1 MTRSRLVNLLG
12 IAIGVAGLA
21 FVAVRIVRDREAIAD
36 AVESSDP
43 VWLVVAVLFGLAAMT
58 LLGVN
63 WLLIVR
69 HGGAPAPWR
78 RGLYWFFVGQL
89 GKYVPGGIWPIVG
102 QAELAHR
109 DRTPRPVAYWSTA
122 MSMVATLLGAVG
134 VAAIAGTVSPAGSRL
149 VPILL
154 GIGLIVG
161 FAALASRGFAL
172 HCTVSPI
179 APTITART
187 APARCAM
194 VRRHRGPVPPG
205 VGAVLRH
212 EHLLGPALGASL
224 DADLVVTLIYATC
237 VSWIA
242 GFVIIGL
249 PGGLGVREAVFISMM
264 TAPAGRRPCRVGCGH
279 QPGRV
284 GGGRPPR
291 RRHLGAGQSHCTATG
306 DRPRR
311 GRDHHQLRCP
321 VMSSPVNPAERPT
334 RPTRPTRPGRS
345 S

>member
-21 FVAVRIVRDREAIAD
+21 FVAVRIVRDRDAIAD
-36 AVESSDP
+36 AIESSDP

-134 VAAIAGTVSPAGSRL
+134 VAAIAGTMSPAGSRL
-149 VPILL
+149 VPVLL

-161 FAALASRGFAL
+161 FAALASRR
-172 HCTVSPI
+172 I
-179 APTITART
+179 R
-187 APARCAM
+187 
-194 VRRHRGPVPPG
+194 
-205 VGAVLRH
+205 AVLHRLADRITSR
-212 EHLLGPALGASL
+212 ELRLPDARWFAGIVARYLPVWVLFSGMNIFSARALGASL

-264 TAPAGRRPCRVGCGH
+264 TAP
-279 QPGRV
+279 
-284 GGGRPPR
+284 
-291 RRHLGAGQSHCTATG
+291 LGAGLAVSVAVISRVVSVAVDLLGAAISVPVSRTA
-306 DRPRR
+306 P
-311 GRDHHQLRCP
+311 P
-321 VMSSPVNPAERPT
+321 PAIGHGEAETTTSYAAP
-334 RPTRPTRPGRS
+334 
-345 S
+345 

>member
-1 MTRSRLVNLLG
+1 MNRSRLVNLLG
-12 IAIGVAGLA
+12 VAIGIAGLT
-21 FVAVRIVRDREAIAD
+21 FVAVRIVQDREEIAD
-36 AVESSDP
+36 ALASSDP

-134 VAAIAGTVSPAGSRL
+134 VAAISGLVSPAGSRL
-149 VPILL
+149 VPILF

-161 FAALASRGFAL
+161 FAALASERVRTAL
-172 HCTVSPI
+172 HRLADRI
-179 APTITART
+179 ADRLTGRELRLPDARWL
-187 APARCAM
+187 AGIVARYL
-194 VRRHRGPVPPG
+194 PVW
-205 VGAVLRH
+205 VLFSGMSIFSAR
-212 EHLLGPALGASL
+212 ALGVPL
-224 DADLVVTLIYATC
+224 DTDLVVTLIYATC

-249 PGGLGVREAVFISMM
+249 PGGLGVREAV
-264 TAPAGRRPCRVGCGH
+264 
-279 QPGRV
+279 
-284 GGGRPPR
+284 
-291 RRHLGAGQSHCTATG
+291 
-306 DRPRR
+306 
-311 GRDHHQLRCP
+311 
-321 VMSSPVNPAERPT
+321 
-334 RPTRPTRPGRS
+334 
-345 S
+345 

>member
-1 MTRSRLVNLLG
+1 VNRSRLVNLLG

-21 FVAVRIVRDREAIAD
+21 FVAVRIVRDREEIAD
-36 AVESSDP
+36 ALASSDP
-43 VWLVVAVLFGLAAMT
+43 LWLVVALISGLAAMT

-122 MSMVATLLGAVG
+122 MSMVATLLGAMA
-134 VAAIAGTVSPAGSRL
+134 VATIAGMVSPAGSRF
-149 VPILL
+149 VPIVF

-161 FAALASRGFAL
+161 FVALASQRVRTAL
-172 HCTVSPI
+172 HRLADRVTSRELRLPDVGWFTGI
-179 APTITART
+179 VARYL
-187 APARCAM
+187 
-194 VRRHRGPVPPG
+194 PVW
-205 VGAVLRH
+205 VLFA
-212 EHLLGPALGASL
+212 GMNIFSVVALGGTV
-224 DADLVVTLIYATC
+224 DAGLVITLIYATC

-249 PGGLGVREAVFISMM
+249 PGGLGVREAAFISMM
-264 TAPAGRRPCRVGCGH
+264 TAP
-279 QPGRV
+279 
-284 GGGRPPR
+284 
-291 RRHLGAGQSHCTATG
+291 LGAGIAVSVAVVSRIVSVAVDLLGAAVSVPVGRTA
-306 DRPRR
+306 PI
-311 GRDHHQLRCP
+311 DHDEP
-321 VMSSPVNPAERPT
+321 ETASSYAAP
-334 RPTRPTRPGRS
+334 
-345 S
+345 

>member
-1 MTRSRLVNLLG
+1 VDDGARQPVNRSRLVNLLG
-12 IAIGVAGLA
+12 IAIGIAGLT
-21 FVAVRIVRDREAIAD
+21 FVAVKIVQDREEIAD
-36 AVESSDP
+36 ALASSNP
-43 VWLVVAVLFGLAAMT
+43 VWLIVAVVFGLAAMA

-122 MSMVATLLGAVG
+122 MSMVGTLLGALG
-134 VAAIAGTVSPAGSRL
+134 VAAIAGMVSPAGSRI
-149 VPILL
+149 VPILFC
-154 GIGLIVG
+154 IGLIVV
-161 FAALASRGFAL
+161 FAALASPRIRGAL
-172 HCTVSPI
+172 HRLGDRITPRELRLPDAGWFAGIVSRYLPVWVLFSGMNI
-179 APTITART
+179 FS
-187 APARCAM
+187 
-194 VRRHRGPVPPG
+194 VR
-205 VGAVLRH
+205 
-212 EHLLGPALGASL
+212 ALGVTL

-264 TAPAGRRPCRVGCGH
+264 TAP
-279 QPGRV
+279 
-284 GGGRPPR
+284 
-291 RRHLGAGQSHCTATG
+291 LGAGLAVSVAVISRVVSVAVDLLGAAVSIPVSRTAPPMAIEHG
-306 DRPRR
+306 EAE
-311 GRDHHQLRCP
+311 
-321 VMSSPVNPAERPT
+321 NPTSYAAP
-334 RPTRPTRPGRS
+334 
-345 S
+345 